1 MNSKVTLKQLANELN
16 VSISTVSK
24 ALKNS
29 YEINEETI
37 KKVKALAKKYNYKPN
52 KTALN
57 LKNRQT
63 KTIGVIIPNILNY
76 FFAKVLLG
84 IEQEANEKGYQI
96 IICLSNNQ
104 YKKEVD
110 SLNLLCDG
118 SVDGLILSVA
128 KETQILQK
136 SEHFKNAIQ
145 EGYPIVMFDR
155 TSNEITN
162 CDKVIIDDVSAAY
175 KGTKH
180 LLELNC
186 KKIVLISSI
195 DEIGIGKLRSKGYRD
210 AIAEYKSYDSE
221 PLLITIDNK
230 NNYEKIISR
239 LFKEHPDVDGILAT
253 DNVSAATALK
263 IANKNNY
270 KIPRDISII
279 GFSDNKISRLATP
292 PLTVVS
298 QKALDIGKNA
308 VTTIIKRIENNDTPL
323 PFETTIIDTELTVRE
338 STKKYKSITYVK

>member
-1 MNSKVTLKQLANELN
+1 VNNKVTLKQLANELN

-29 YEINEETI
+29 YEINENTI

-84 IEQEANEKGYQI
+84 IEEEANAKGYQI

-104 YKKEVD
+104 YEKEVA

-128 KETQILQK
+128 KETQILKK
-136 SEHFKNAIQ
+136 SKHFKEAIDD
-145 EGYPIVMFDR
+145 GYPIVMFDR
-155 TSNEITN
+155 VSNDIKN
-162 CDKVIIDDVSAAY
+162 CDKVINDDVDAAY
-175 KGTKH
+175 KATKY
-180 LLELNC
+180 LLESNC
-186 KKIVLISSI
+186 KKIAFISAI
-195 DEIGIGKLRSKGYRD
+195 DHIGIGKLRSKGYNK
-210 AIAEYKSYDSE
+210 AINEYKKYKNK
-221 PLLITIDNK
+221 PILVTIDNK
-230 NNYEKIISR
+230 KNYGKIIKR
-239 LFKEHPDVDGILAT
+239 LFKEHTDIDGILAT

-263 IANKNNY
+263 VASKKGY
-270 KIPRDISII
+270 KVPKDLSII
-279 GFSDNKISRLATP
+279 GFSDDKISRLASTP
-292 PLTVVS
+292 ITTVS
-298 QKALDIGKNA
+298 QHALDIGKSA
-308 VTTIIKRIENNDTPL
+308 VN
-323 PFETTIIDTELTVRE
+323 TIIDRIESNETLPYKTTVIETELTVRD
-338 STKKYKSITYVK
+338 STKKHKALSYAK

>member
-1 MNSKVTLKQLANELN
+1 VNGKVT
-16 VSISTVSK
+16 
-24 ALKNS
+24 

-84 IEQEANEKGYQI
+84 IEQEANELGYQI

-136 SEHFKNAIQ
+136 NTHFKNAIE

-162 CDKVIIDDVSAAY
+162 CDKVIIDDVKAAY
-175 KGTKH
+175 KATKY

-195 DEIGIGKLRSKGYRD
+195 DEIGIGKLRSKGYND
-210 AIAEYKSYDSE
+210 AIAEYTNYENK
-221 PLLITIDNK
+221 PLLITIDHK
-230 NNYEKIISR
+230 NNYEKIIKR
-239 LFKEHPDVDGILAT
+239 LFKEHTDVDGILAT

-298 QKALDIGKNA
+298 QRALEIGKNA
-308 VTTIIKRIENNDTPL
+308 VATIVKRIENNDEPL
-323 PFETTIIDTELTVRE
+323 PFETKVVDTELKVRK
-338 STKKYKSITYVK
+338 STKKYKSITYIVK